1 MSAIVWKRRRRK
13 PEINLV
19 PLIDVLTTLIF
30 FFLVSMQFKNLP
42 TLNLV
47 LPKIETA
54 GKNTFADQIE
64 LAVSPE
70 GELFYNGTKVTDAEL
85 ERVLKAAAEVD
96 RKIPVLILADEES
109 KTGRLAFVMDAC
121 RRSGLERINLQSR

>member
-19 PLIDVLTTLIF
+19 PLIDVLTTLVF
-30 FFLVSMQFKNLP
+30 FFMVSMQFKNLP

-47 LPKIETA
+47 LPKMETA
-54 GKNTFADQIE
+54 GKNTFSDQIE

-70 GELFYNGTKVTDAEL
+70 GQLYYNGNLVTDREL
-85 ERVLKAAAEVD
+85 EQVLRAAAEID
-96 RKIPVLILADEES
+96 RKVPVLILADEES

-121 RRSGLERINLQSR
+121 RRAGLERINLQSR

>member
-1 MSAIVWKRRRRK
+1 MSAFIWKRRRRK

-30 FFLVSMQFKNLP
+30 FFLMSMQFRQLP

-54 GKNTFADQIE
+54 GTNVFNDQIE
-64 LAVSPE
+64 VAVSPD
-70 GELFYNGTKVTDAEL
+70 GRIFYNGNPVTDAEL
-85 ERVLKAAAEVD
+85 TQVLRAAAEVD
-96 RKIPVLILADEES
+96 RRIPVLILADEES

-121 RRSGLERINLQSR
+121 RRAGLERINLQSR